1 EGKRKMDLVDKE
13 LSSIEGRYTS
23 VMEKLSKEIADLK
36 ASREEEM
43 EKLKKDYEDKLN
55 KVKENHASEMK
66 KLGEE
71 AKVRGEAITS
81 LTQERDA

>member
-1 EGKRKMDLVDKE
+1 MDLVDKE
-13 LSSIEGRYTS
+13 LSSIEGRYTG

-55 KVKENHASEMK
+55 RVKENHVSEMK

-71 AKVRGEAITS
+71 AKVRG
-81 LTQERDA
+81 